1 MFRVVLR
8 CRQLA
13 RERFAKL
20 RSDVLVKMELLDN
33 KHGMNLALF
42 YCFRPQYLL
51 KVLFYKALRYVIP
64 FYDIGLCE
72 IYIKW
77 IIREPILMR
86 ILESSSLKCRHV
98 KSRSLKKNIN
108 VMRNKKFRN
117 WVLSYVIL
125 GWKNNNISLFFTAH
139 TVQDLVFQL
148 QKLLEAMTTYHNECE
163 GELTKA
169 TIFPIEVDLCP
180 GGAMSRSRDYDDE

>member
-1 MFRVVLR
+1 
-8 CRQLA
+8 
-13 RERFAKL
+13 
-20 RSDVLVKMELLDN
+20 MELLDN

-51 KVLFYKALRYVIP
+51 KVLFFKALRYVIP

-72 IYIKW
+72 IYLKW

-125 GWKNNNISLFFTAH
+125 GWKNNNNISLFFTAH